1 MHYDKPRQHIKN
13 QRLTL
18 QTKIC
23 IVKAMIFQYSYKC
36 ACWIKKAEHCRN
48 DAFKLW
54 FWRRLLRVPW
64 TAKRSSQS
72 ILKEIN
78 PEYSLEGLMLKLQHF
93 GHLMQKANS
102 LVKTLI
108 LGKEEKEATEN
119 EMVGW
124 HHQWTWVW
132 ENSGGQWR
140 TGKPAILQPMGS
152 QRVRQSLMA
161 EQQQQLP
168 SGNLMKLKK
177 REVRLLW
184 RDHFWHPTLFMPSAP
199 LSSY

>member
-54 FWRRLLRVPW
+54 FWRRLLIVPW

-108 LGKEEKEATEN
+108 LGKEKEATEN

-124 HHQWTWVW
+124 HHQYNEHEFEKTL
-132 ENSGGQWR
+132 EDNEGQ
-140 TGKPAILQPMGS
+140 GS
-152 QRVRQSLMA
+152 
-161 EQQQQLP
+161 
-168 SGNLMKLKK
+168 
-177 REVRLLW
+177 LLYCNPW
-184 RDHFWHPTLFMPSAP
+184 GRKESDRA
-199 LSSY
+199 

>member
-23 IVKAMIFQYSYKC
+23 IVKAMICQYSYKC
-36 ACWIKKAEHCRN
+36 ECWIKKAEHCRN

-124 HHQWTWVW
+124 HHQYNEHEFEKTLEDNEGQGSLLYCNTWGRK
-132 ENSGGQWR
+132 ESDR
-140 TGKPAILQPMGS
+140 A
-152 QRVRQSLMA
+152 
-161 EQQQQLP
+161 
-168 SGNLMKLKK
+168 
-177 REVRLLW
+177 
-184 RDHFWHPTLFMPSAP
+184 
-199 LSSY
+199 